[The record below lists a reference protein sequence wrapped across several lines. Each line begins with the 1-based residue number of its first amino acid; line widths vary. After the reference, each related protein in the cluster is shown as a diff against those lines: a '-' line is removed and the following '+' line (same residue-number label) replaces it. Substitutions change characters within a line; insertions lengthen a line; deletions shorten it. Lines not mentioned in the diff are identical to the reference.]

1 MKSDSQ
7 VIAGHMGR
15 AWRSDNPHFRA
26 ARRLIGRGNPLCREL
41 VDGDLP
47 QHRPLMALA
56 IRLGA
61 IAALATMS
69 AVIKLASQH
78 HIHLLEIMFW
88 RQLISLPLILAW
100 LAATRNLGMLKT
112 RRPTTHFLRAVYGTI
127 GMVCNFGA
135 VILLPLA
142 EATTMAFTAPIW
154 AVILAMLLLKDKI
167 GPWRWSAVALGFAG
181 VLVIAQPGSG
191 DIPLFGAAVALGGAF
206 MVALI
211 SIQIADLNRTDKPV
225 TIVFYFA
232 LFSVPIAA
240 VALPWVMTAHDA
252 TGWLLLLL
260 IGVTGVIGQLLLTA
274 ALRFGPV
281 ASVIVMDYSSLFW
294 ATIYGWTLFGALPP
308 ASTWLGAP
316 LIIAAGLVIAW
327 REHRLSRP
335 TLRDV
340 SRAEGT

>member
-1 MKSDSQ
+1 VDATLSD
-7 VIAGHMGR
+7 
-15 AWRSDNPHFRA
+15 P
-26 ARRLIGRGNPLCREL
+26 
-41 VDGDLP
+41 
-47 QHRPLMALA
+47 RPLLALA
-56 IRLGA
+56 VRLGA

-69 AVIKLASQH
+69 ALIKLAGQH
-78 HIHLLEIMFW
+78 GIHLLEIMFW
-88 RQLISLPLILAW
+88 RQAVAALIMLCWVLPRGGLRSL
-100 LAATRNLGMLKT
+100 ATE
-112 RRPTTHFLRAVYGTI
+112 RPRTHFLRALYGTI
-127 GMVCNFGA
+127 GMLFNFGA

-154 AVILAMLLLKDKI
+154 AVILSTLLLKENV
-167 GPWRWSAVALGFAG
+167 GVWRWSAVLFGFAG
-181 VLVIAQPGSG
+181 VLLIAQPGSG
-191 DIPLFGAAVALGGAF
+191 TFPLFGAGVALAGAF

-211 SIQIADLNRTDKPV
+211 SIQIADLNRTDKPL

-232 LFSVPIAA
+232 LFSLPMTA
-240 VALPWVMTAHDA
+240 VALPFVMTRHAAADWA
-252 TGWLLLLL
+252 LLFA
-260 IGVTGVIGQLLLTA
+260 IGAFGVLGQLLLTA
-274 ALRFGPV
+274 ALRFGAV

-294 ATIYGWTLFGALPP
+294 ATLYGWLLFTTLPP